1 MEMIRTGQR
10 GRKRN
15 RLHSD
20 ICNKRKAKRRRGEI
34 IWSGRKSRKS
44 GNLQG
49 TQQQSVVAA
58 ALRSTNYRLQT
69 GCMTAGMCLYCTK

>member
-34 IWSGRKSRKS
+34 IWRG
-44 GNLQG
+44 
-49 TQQQSVVAA
+49 
-58 ALRSTNYRLQT
+58 
-69 GCMTAGMCLYCTK
+69 